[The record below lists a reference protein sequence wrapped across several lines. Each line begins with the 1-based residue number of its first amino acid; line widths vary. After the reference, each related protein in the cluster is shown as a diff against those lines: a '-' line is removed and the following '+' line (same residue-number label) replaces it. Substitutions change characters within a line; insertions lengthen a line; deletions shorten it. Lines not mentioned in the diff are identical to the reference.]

1 MSILVKPRTSYHASW
16 LESALE
22 FEGTARDGAG
32 GEDWALSD
40 LSDAAVFETFVR
52 ELVADAL
59 PEAPRKAG
67 YVPCSYFWIV
77 EGNEV
82 LGSLAIR
89 HELNDFLL
97 NVGGHIG
104 YSVRPSARRQG
115 HATHALKS
123 SLPIARDIGLSKV
136 LVTCDEDNHASRA
149 TIEKSGGVY
158 EDGRR
163 GKLRYWIETS

>member
-1 MSILVKPRTSYHASW
+1 MSILVKPHTSYHASW

-22 FEGTARDGAG
+22 FKGGARDGAG

-40 LSDAAVFETFVR
+40 LLDAAVFETYVQ

-59 PEAPRKAG
+59 RETPRKEG

-77 EGNEV
+77 EEDEV

-97 NVGGHIG
+97 NAGGHMG

-123 SLPIARDIGLSKV
+123 SLPLAQDIGLSKV

-158 EDGRR
+158 EDSRE
-163 GKLRYWIETS
+163 GKRRYWIETS